1 MAVMAMDLNEVAN
14 TLRSVAAQAVELA
27 QRLGAD
33 QTEAGV
39 SYDEGLSVTVRMGE
53 LESVERQRDRGL
65 AVTVYQNTRKGSAST
80 TDFSAASV
88 ADTVRKALS
97 IASFTAADEYAGLAD
112 AALMAVDP
120 PDLDLYFPSD
130 LHVEGATALALRAEN
145 AARGLDAR
153 IANSEGAT
161 VSSGGGHRVYANSH
175 GFLGGYPSS
184 TYSTSC
190 SVVAKSND
198 SLERD
203 YWYTVSRSP
212 HELDTPESVGEEA
225 ARRALQRLDAR
236 QLSTRVVPVLFPA
249 ELAKGLFGH
258 LVAAIRGTS
267 QYRRASFLLDACGK
281 QVFPS
286 FIDIDEDPLIPRALG
301 SAPFDGEG
309 VATRP
314 RQLVKGGVLQG
325 YVLSSYSGRRLGL
338 PTTANAGGVHNL
350 IVRPTAG
357 SFEQL
362 LADCPQAFV
371 VGELLGQGVNIVTG
385 DYSRGAAG
393 FWVENGQIVHPVNE
407 VTIAGSLSD
416 IFNRI
421 QAVGSDIDY
430 RGTVRCGSV
439 LVDALTVAGG

>member
-1 MAVMAMDLNEVAN
+1 MDAHGVAD
-14 TLRSVAAQAVELA
+14 TLESVAAQAVELA
-27 QRLGAD
+27 RRFGAD
-33 QTEAGV
+33 QAEAGV
-39 SYDEGLSVTVRMGE
+39 SHDEGLSVTVRMGE

-65 AVTVYQNTRKGSAST
+65 AVTIYKDARKGSAST
-80 TDFSAASV
+80 TDFSPASV
-88 ADTVRKALS
+88 EDTVRKALS
-97 IASFTAADEYAGLAD
+97 IGSFTAQDEYAGLAD
-112 AALMAVDP
+112 ANLMAADV
-120 PDLDLYFPSD
+120 PDLELYFPWELD
-130 LHVEGATALALRAEN
+130 VEDATALALRAED
-145 AARGLDAR
+145 AARSLDAR

-161 VSSGGGHRVYANSH
+161 ASTSAGHRVYANSH
-175 GFLGGYPSS
+175 GFVGGYPTS
-184 TYSTSC
+184 THSTSC
-190 SVVAKSND
+190 SVVAKSNG

-212 HELDTPESVGEEA
+212 EELDSPESVGAEA

-236 QLSTRVVPVLFPA
+236 QLSTRIVPVLFPA

-267 QYRRASFLLDACGK
+267 QYRRASFLLDAVHK
-281 QVFPS
+281 QIFPA
-286 FIDIDEDPLIPRALG
+286 FIDIDEDPLIHRALG

-314 RQLVKGGVLQG
+314 RQLVQAGVLQG
-325 YVLSSYSGRRLGL
+325 YVLSSYSARRLGL
-338 PTTANAGGVHNL
+338 QTTANAGGVHNL

-357 SFEQL
+357 SLEEL
-362 LADCPQAFV
+362 IASCDEAFV

-393 FWVENGQIVHPVNE
+393 FWVERGKIVHPVNE

-416 IFNRI
+416 IFKNIR
-421 QAVGSDIDY
+421 AVGSDVDR

-439 LVDALTVAGG
+439 LVDGLTVAGQ